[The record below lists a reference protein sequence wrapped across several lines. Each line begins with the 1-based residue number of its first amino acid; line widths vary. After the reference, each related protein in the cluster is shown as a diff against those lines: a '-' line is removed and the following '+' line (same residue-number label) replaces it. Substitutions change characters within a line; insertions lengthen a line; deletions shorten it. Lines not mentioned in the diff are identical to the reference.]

1 MAFNLPDI
9 PIFSVLRERM
19 AWLNQRQTVLSDN
32 VANAD
37 TPGYV
42 ARDLKPLDFEKE
54 LQSASIAQKLP
65 GLTVTDPRH
74 IVANTATGSSEFSIS
89 DTPDVEANPNG
100 NAVSLEQEMI
110 KVSDTQMQ
118 FQAAAN
124 LYGKAMTLMKTAI
137 GQP

>member
-1 MAFNLPDI
+1 MNLPDV
-9 PIFSVLRERM
+9 PLFAMLRERM
-19 AWLNQRQTVLSDN
+19 TWLNQRQDVLAQN

-37 TPGYV
+37 TPGFV
-42 ARDLKPLDFEKE
+42 ARDLKPLDFQQE
-54 LQSASIAQKLP
+54 LQSAGGSRIA
-65 GLTVTDPRH
+65 GLTVTNPRH
-74 IVANTATGSSEFSIS
+74 IAAQTTAGNDDFNVT

-124 LYGKAMTLMKTAI
+124 LYGKAMSLMKTAI

>member
-1 MAFNLPDI
+1 MNLPEL
-9 PIFSVLRERM
+9 PLFSLLRERM
-19 AWLNQRQTVLSDN
+19 SWLNQRQTVLSEN

-42 ARDLKPLDFEKE
+42 ARDMKPMDFSQM
-54 LQSASIAQKLP
+54 LQSQSASQLS
-65 GLTVTDPRH
+65 GLTVTNPRH
-74 IVANTATGSSEFSIS
+74 IAAKTTTANGDFGVTN
-89 DTPDVEANPNG
+89 TPDVEANPSG
-100 NAVSLEQEMI
+100 NTVSLEQEMI

-124 LYGKAMTLMKTAI
+124 LYGKAVSLMKTAI